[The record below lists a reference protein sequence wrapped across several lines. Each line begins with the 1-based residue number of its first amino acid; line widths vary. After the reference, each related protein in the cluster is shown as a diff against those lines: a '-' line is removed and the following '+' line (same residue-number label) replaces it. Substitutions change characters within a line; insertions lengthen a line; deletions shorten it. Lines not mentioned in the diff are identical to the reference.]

1 MTLKFPLINLI
12 SRGHLPL
19 TNKTACLNFAKNT
32 EDRIANRICF
42 EMMKC
47 DDVYDA
53 AKFLEEAVEC
63 YRDNAEGSRAYFAES
78 TSFADARNMI
88 LMRESKV
95 RNDINDAQQ
104 ATCEKLVNIA
114 KVGGSGAAVAYILKL
129 SPRERET
136 IMHNLKLYNGSI
148 YKQIQ
153 DSFAGRALKL
163 PTDPTFFKRLYNT
176 VKGSAD
182 KTSGLTDIE
191 IRKFKNFRNAVTKNA
206 GIGLAI
212 ATGMVAAIASISMI
226 YKKYFSAE
234 AKACKAF
241 GGKERTV
248 CMTKARIKACDAAI
262 NASKKALLECGSAK
276 NEEDC
281 IFKMKVEIRSWTKK
295 KALEEEKLRKLTNVN
310 SSSFEEDKRKT
321 DPFA

>member
-63 YRDNAEGSRAYFAES
+63 YRDIAEGSRAYFAES

-88 LMRESKV
+88 LMREAKDP
-95 RNDINDAQQ
+95 NDVLEGNTQLNA
-104 ATCEKLVNIA
+104 LVNIV
-114 KVGGSGAAVAYILKL
+114 KTGGTAAGVMYLLKLTPNEQERILK
-129 SPRERET
+129 
-136 IMHNLKLYNGSI
+136 NLKTYNRAI
-148 YKQIQ
+148 YDQIQ
-153 DSFAGRALKL
+153 DSLVGRAIHLKKEPSYYGRWIKSKIL
-163 PTDPTFFKRLYNT
+163 RSKN
-176 VKGSAD
+176 G
-182 KTSGLTDIE
+182 GLSNAE
-191 IRKFKNFRNAVTKNA
+191 LEEFGKWRNKVLKNA

-212 ATGMVAAIASISMI
+212 ATGIVAAIASISMI